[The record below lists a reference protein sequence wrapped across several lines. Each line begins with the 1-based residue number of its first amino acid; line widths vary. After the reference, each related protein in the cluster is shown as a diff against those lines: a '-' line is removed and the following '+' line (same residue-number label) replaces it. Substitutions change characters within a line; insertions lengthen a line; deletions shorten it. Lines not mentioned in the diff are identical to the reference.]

1 MDNKIKGKVNWN
13 KSLVYILKRD
23 ANPVVTE
30 QFSLS
35 TDNSINI
42 LIAVALRKIS
52 VDFRYRSEIS
62 SLLDIFED
70 IKNN

>member
-13 KSLVYILKRD
+13 KSLVHILKRD
-23 ANPVVTE
+23 ATPVVTE

-42 LIAVALRKIS
+42 LIAFAKEVVSILVA
-52 VDFRYRSEIS
+52 
-62 SLLDIFED
+62 
-70 IKNN
+70 